1 MSSVLKGDK
10 YTVLC
15 LYSVFG
21 KKKKKGHVAAQKKKG
36 NKYRQ

>member
-21 KKKKKGHVAAQKKKG
+21 KKKGHVAAQKKG

>member
-21 KKKKKGHVAAQKKKG
+21 KKKKKRAMLQLKK
-36 NKYRQ
+36 NKMK

>member
-10 YTVLC
+10 YTVFC

-21 KKKKKGHVAAQKKKG
+21 KKKKGHVAAQNKKG